1 MTMTNAKAYFS
12 PVRPTWCIGCGN
24 FAIWNALKRALAEA
38 GLEPHRVMLIS
49 GIGCGSKLPD
59 YTKANGFMSLHGRT
73 LAVATGARLANH
85 EMRVICAHGDGDG
98 YGEGGNHFVSAARRN
113 IGIVDI
119 VQNNRVY
126 GLTKGQY
133 SPTSPRGF
141 ATKTS
146 PQGAI
151 EAQFNPLAIAL
162 AAGATFISRGWS
174 GDLKHLQ
181 WLILEALQHR
191 GYALVDV
198 LQPCV
203 TFNREFAYDWLR
215 PRVYKV
221 RDDRDYDLGDKA
233 VAFVKTQEW
242 DERIP
247 IGIIYR
253 SETVPAYEEQVP
265 ALQAGALVKQPLRSK
280 TAEEYEA
287 LKQEFM

>member
-1 MTMTNAKAYFS
+1 MVSVRDYQST
-12 PVRPTWCIGCGN
+12 VRPTWCTGCGN
-24 FAIWNALKRALAEA
+24 FGIWNALQVALSDA
-38 GLEPHRVMLIS
+38 GLAPHQVMLVS

-59 YTKANGFMSLHGRT
+59 YTTANGYMSLHGRT

-85 EMRVICAHGDGDG
+85 GLKVICTHGDGDG
-98 YGEGGNHFVSAARRN
+98 YGEGGNHFVSAVRRN

-141 ATKTS
+141 VTKTS

-151 EAQFNPLAIAL
+151 EEPFNPLAVAL
-162 AAGATFISRGWS
+162 AEKGTFVSRGWS
-174 GDLKHLQ
+174 GDIVHLA
-181 WLILEALQHR
+181 WLIGEALKHR

-203 TFNREFAYDWLR
+203 SFNKMYSYDWLR

-221 RDDRDYDLGDKA
+221 QDESGYDPGNAAAAFIKA
-233 VAFVKTQEW
+233 QEW
-242 DERIP
+242 GERIP
-247 IGIIYR
+247 IGILYR
-253 SETVPAYEEQVP
+253 TEGVPAYEESVP
-265 ALQAGALVKQPLRSK
+265 TLAVGPLVKQPLRTK
-280 TAEEYEA
+280 KPAEYEA
-287 LKQEFM
+287 LKEEYL